1 MIRPSRPQSIA
12 MAILLCVG
20 LTACSTTTGPERVV
34 EEHYVSPKV
43 QGDSQKINLEE
54 VDKAF
59 WDSKGK
65 DLPSWMGA
73 FEKRVNEI
81 YDGKEVVAI
90 DATRKNDK
98 LNVTGYIDKNDKEG
112 FQPEDEMLFTLEQ
125 TGDAVNNEMP
135 YRVSGHD
142 GRPYYEAQHGFMSNP
157 FLQAMLISHAFSAL
171 SYSTRPSQ
179 VVILRDHR
187 DAFRQTPAYTE
198 QKATNDNFMSRARK
212 NSAGGMAS
220 TKKFGSGDFSA
231 SSGTR
236 SRSWTGSSA
245 DPSSSSNSSSGWGR
259 RRSSGPSMFGSS
271 LRRGWGGR
279 RR

>member
-1 MIRPSRPQSIA
+1 MIQQSQPVSIA
-12 MAILLCVG
+12 IAFALCLG
-20 LTACSTTTGPERVV
+20 LAACSTTELAQ

-59 WDSKGK
+59 WDCKGK

-81 YDGKEVVAI
+81 YDGKEVVSV
-90 DATRKNDK
+90 DATRKNEK
-98 LNVTGYIDKNDKEG
+98 LNVTGFIDKNDKEG
-112 FQPEDEMLFTLEQ
+112 YQPEDEKLFSIEQ

-135 YRVSGHD
+135 YRVAGHN
-142 GRPYYEAQHGFMSNP
+142 GVPYYESQHSFLGNP
-157 FLQAMLISHAFSAL
+157 FLQAMLISHAFS
-171 SYSTRPSQ
+171 SFGYYTRPQQ

-187 DAFRQTPAYTE
+187 DGFRQTPAYTQ
-198 QKATNDNFMSRARK
+198 QKASNDGFMSRFK
-212 NSAGGMAS
+212 SKSSGGFES
-220 TKKFGSGDFSA
+220 SKKFGSGDFSSS
-231 SSGTR
+231 SSGTK
-236 SRSWTGSSA
+236 SRSWT
-245 DPSSSSNSSSGWGR
+245 SSSSGDSSSSSSSAWGR
-259 RRSSGPSMFGSS
+259 RRSSGTSLFGGS